1 MSCAFPVFITQNRFG
16 TYYFRCRIP
25 QRLKTQYQSNK
36 SEVTRSL
43 KTKDYR
49 TAVNSARR
57 LWVLM
62 MDNDFYLAGHVN
74 VVESA
79 PVPPQVK
86 PEPFVSQSNFHEKY
100 RNNRPLDEVV
110 DMFCDENR
118 PRWNVNYESKEFRP
132 LVQLLIEIIGN
143 KSCSSVEVGDIVR
156 FKDAYV
162 RLPKNRKKVQKYRKK
177 SVKELQEMNV
187 PDEDRLSLATIKKS
201 FNILISFILWCADN
215 HYLRMEIAKPL
226 QRYNKNHRRDHAE
239 YEERD
244 PFTDGDLKRLFGSE
258 EYLSKKHKKSSEYW
272 IPLLAVHTGA
282 RLRELYQL
290 RKEDIRFDSESGV
303 HYLDINNDGDTGKS
317 LKTKSSKR
325 KIPIHNKL
333 IELGF
338 LKYVESVP
346 RGRALFAEIQ
356 TDSVDQLTRYFSKW
370 FGRYRKRCNV
380 GVIKGEKKT
389 FHSFRHYVCNY
400 MKSKEVNL
408 DLIEEIVGHSNKNVS
423 ETRSRYTLPYELN
436 SKMEAISLINMSD
449 IIDFGKIKLYC

>member
-62 MDNDFYLAGHVN
+62 MDNDFYLAGNIN
-74 VVESA
+74 VVEPA
-79 PVPPQVK
+79 PVPPQIR
-86 PEPFVSQSNFHEKY
+86 PEPISIPSNIKEKQGDSI
-100 RNNRPLDEVV
+100 LLTEAV
-110 DMFCDENR
+110 DKFCDENR

-132 LVQLLIEIIGN
+132 LIRLLIEIVGN
-143 KSCSSVEVGDIVR
+143 KPCSSVQVGDIVK
-156 FKDAYV
+156 FKDTYV
-162 RLPKNRKKVQKYRKK
+162 QLPKNRNKVRRYRNR
-177 SVKELQEMNV
+177 SIAELQKMHV
-187 PDEDRLSLATIKKS
+187 PDEDKLSLATIKKS
-201 FNILISFILWCADN
+201 FNILITYISWCADN
-215 HYLRMEIAKPL
+215 QYLRIELAKPL
-226 QRYNKNHRRDHAE
+226 QRYNKHHHRDHAE

-290 RKEDIRFDSESGV
+290 RKEDIRFDSESGI

-346 RGRALFAEIQ
+346 RGRALFTEIQ

-370 FGRYRKRCNV
+370 FGRYRKRYKV
-380 GVIKGEKKT
+380 GVMQGEKKT

-436 SKMEAISLINMSD
+436 SKMKAISLINLSD
-449 IIDFGKIKLYC
+449 IIDFEKIKLYC